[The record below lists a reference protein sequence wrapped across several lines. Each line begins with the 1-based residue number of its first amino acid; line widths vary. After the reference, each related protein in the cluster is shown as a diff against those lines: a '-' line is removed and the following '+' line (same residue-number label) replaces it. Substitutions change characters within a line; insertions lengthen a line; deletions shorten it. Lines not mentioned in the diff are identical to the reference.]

1 MIFKRA
7 FLVIAPLIFFYAG
20 RCDVQAQT
28 DERRFEVSALYTTID
43 LQAFDSRESGAG
55 VRLSYNI
62 NKYLAVEAEG
72 NVFEFSIGDH
82 PTDDFLA
89 AQGLLGIK
97 TGMRHRWIG
106 VFAKLRPGVA
116 NFPKLRVRQREFCFP
131 IQSCGERRRSGNR
144 LAVDVGAVV
153 ELYPTEKIIVRM
165 DFGDTM
171 IRYKD
176 DAFFRSSTSVRINDG
191 FSHNL
196 QFAGGVGYRF

>member
-1 MIFKRA
+1 
-7 FLVIAPLIFFYAG
+7 
-20 RCDVQAQT
+20 
-28 DERRFEVSALYTTID
+28 
-43 LQAFDSRESGAG
+43 
-55 VRLSYNI
+55 
-62 NKYLAVEAEG
+62 
-72 NVFEFSIGDH
+72 
-82 PTDDFLA
+82 
-89 AQGLLGIK
+89 
-97 TGMRHRWIG
+97 
-106 VFAKLRPGVA
+106 
-116 NFPKLRVRQREFCFP
+116 
-131 IQSCGERRRSGNR
+131 